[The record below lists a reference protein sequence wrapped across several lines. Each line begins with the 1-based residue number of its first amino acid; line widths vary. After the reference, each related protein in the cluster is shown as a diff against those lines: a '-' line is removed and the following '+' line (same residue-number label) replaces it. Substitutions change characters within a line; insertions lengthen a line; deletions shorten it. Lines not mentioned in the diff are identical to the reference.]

1 MVELACGR
9 NVLCA
14 VEAPGFSPARIRVL
28 PTALATAVG
37 MGSGAKALVLKPL
50 LRHG

>member
-9 NVLCA
+9 NVLCV

-28 PTALATAVG
+28 PMALAPAGG
-37 MGSGAKALVLKPL
+37 MGTGAKALVLEPF